1 MKLSLFTHDMIT
13 YVKNS
18 KELTKELWE
27 QMSNYSKGAGYQ
39 VNIQK
44 SFTFVC
50 TSNENVE
57 FEIVTKDKY

>member
-13 YVKNS
+13 YVKNP

-27 QMSNYSKGAGYQ
+27 QMSSYSKSAGYQ
-39 VNIQK
+39 VYIQK

-50 TSNENVE
+50 TSNENIE